1 MLATNLF
8 RPLVRPLARPLGRPL
23 ACAAALVMTTVCACE
38 RTDPAPSD
46 PAPAPAAQAEPSTG
60 PGPAQRPLRIALSAA
75 FVSEHGVSTYR
86 RLIDYLEDR
95 LGRDIELVSGLGYD
109 TINRM
114 LNDGALDAA
123 FLCGLPYVLLRDQP
137 GMDVELLVAPVMK
150 AARYQGEPIYY
161 SDLIV
166 RKDSDIQS
174 IHDLRG
180 RTLAYNE
187 ETSNSGY
194 NLPRARLLELGLTD
208 GFFGKV
214 LRSGSHEESIRM
226 VADGRADASFVD
238 SLVLEYDLANGVG
251 VADRVRVVE
260 SLGPS
265 AIPPMIARSDLP
277 EGAREELRRHLL
289 AMHED
294 REGRRILDQ
303 ALVDRFVRVDD
314 THYDDI
320 RERKNRA
327 EAAGFQH
334 LK

>member
-1 MLATNLF
+1 MSSMPAINL
-8 RPLVRPLARPLGRPL
+8 LRPL
-23 ACAAALVMTTVCACE
+23 ACTAALALITACASE
-38 RTDPAPSD
+38 RTDPAPSE
-46 PAPAPAAQAEPSTG
+46 PAPAPGAAARRPR
-60 PGPAQRPLRIALSAA
+60 QRPLRIALSAA
-75 FVSEHGVSTYR
+75 FVSGHGLPVYR
-86 RLIDYLEDR
+86 RIIGYLEDR
-95 LGRDIELVSGLGYD
+95 LDRDIELVTGLGYD

-114 LNDGALDAA
+114 LNDAALDAA

-150 AARYQGEPIYY
+150 AARYQGRPVYY

-166 RKDSDIQS
+166 HEDSDIQS

-180 RTLAYNE
+180 RTYVYNE

-238 SLVLEYDLANGVG
+238 SLVLEYDLAHGLG

-265 AIPPMIARSDLP
+265 AIPPVIARSALP
-277 EGAREELRRHLL
+277 EGVRQELRRHLL
-289 AMHED
+289 TMHED
-294 REGRRILDQ
+294 PEGRRILDQ
-303 ALVDRFVRVDD
+303 ALVARFVRVDD
-314 THYDDI
+314 TSYDDI
-320 RERKNRA
+320 RARKNRA